1 MSFLT
6 KYENAVQRNNSF
18 VCVGLDPDMT
28 KLPAHFLGTPNPM
41 RDFLTEIVAATR
53 DIACAY
59 KPNFAFFGAQGIA
72 GWEALQGAID
82 AIPQDLPIVLD
93 FKAGDIGNTAEHY
106 ATMAYQQLGVDA
118 VTVNPLMG
126 TDAIA
131 PFLAYRN
138 GCAFLLCLTSN
149 PGSADILRLNT
160 DRGALYEVL
169 AQKAVVWSQ
178 TGPCG
183 LVVGATHPDDLK
195 TIRTI
200 APDLP
205 ILLPG
210 IGAQGGQTSAVV
222 QNGLN
227 SNGNGILVNASR
239 SILYASPGPDFARAA
254 RQAAETLRLYTR
266 EAGRGERGEVRRKTK
281 DVRFA

>member
-6 KYENAVQRNNSF
+6 KYENAVQRNDSF

-28 KLPAHFLGTPNPM
+28 KLPDHLLGTPNPM

-72 GWEALQGAID
+72 GWEALHGAID
-82 AIPQDLPIVLD
+82 AIPQALPIVLD

-106 ATMAYQQLGVDA
+106 AAMAYRQLGVDA

-131 PFLAYRN
+131 PFLAYQN

-149 PGSADILRLNT
+149 PGSADILRLDT
-160 DRGALYEVL
+160 ARGALYEVL
-169 AQKAVVWSQ
+169 AQKAVRWAQ

-183 LVVGATHPDDLK
+183 LVVGATHPDELS
-195 TIRTI
+195 TIRAI
-200 APDLP
+200 ASDLP

-227 SNGNGILVNASR
+227 AQGRGILVNASR
-239 SILYASPGPDFARAA
+239 SILYASRGIDFAEAA
-254 RQAAETLRLYTR
+254 RRAAETLRQMLN
-266 EAGRGERGEVRRKTK
+266 GER
-281 DVRFA
+281 